1 MFHRAPQFV
10 DSDFPETLIVSVLRR
25 MSRIGLMQLLGPYWH
40 GANSGDG
47 LLATAEVFPCL
58 TWESR
63 GGHAGILRLTLASQI
78 AKIIYANRQP
88 KGDSGSDRPAQR
100 MGSVTKRLVQD
111 REERGLEK
119 LCRGSVQLEELRCGG
134 ALCSFRYKP

>member
-40 GANSGDG
+40 GANSGAG
-47 LLATAEVFPCL
+47 NSGGVPCL

-63 GGHAGILRLTLASQI
+63 GGHAGILQLTLASQI

-119 LCRGSVQLEELRCGG
+119 LCRGSEQLEELRCGG
-134 ALCSFRYKP
+134 VLRGFRYKP